1 MGHRF
6 APYFES
12 NVRMEFSMN
21 FLGVDHI
28 DIILKINIGGQSRRF
43 KNCRLGDV
51 AKVSCRSGCVE
62 VGVKY
67 SRANAARLGGR
78 AVAGSM
84 AVAATWQG

>member
-1 MGHRF
+1 
-6 APYFES
+6 
-12 NVRMEFSMN
+12 MN

-51 AKVSCRSGCVE
+51 ARVSCRSGCVE
-62 VGVKY
+62 VGGVKY

-84 AVAATWQG
+84 AMAATWQG